1 MGRIHLVVGYWLG
14 ARIVP
19 GQRRLFLLEEGLEEA
34 QTSNRLLVGFRLGIW
49 WS

>member
-1 MGRIHLVVGYWLG
+1 VGRIHLVVGYWLG

-19 GQRRLFLLEEGLEEA
+19 GQRRLFLLEEELEEA
-34 QTSNRLLVGFRLGIW
+34 QTLNRLLEELRLGIW

>member
-1 MGRIHLVVGYWLG
+1 VGRIHLVVGYWLD

-19 GQRRLFLLEEGLEEA
+19 GQRRLSFLEEELEEA
-34 QTSNRLLVGFRLGIW
+34 QTLNRLLEGLRLGIW